1 MRSSVKCRLSIKS
14 KVRIAPFPHLVSRIA
29 THVQGT
35 GREPNYPQYG
45 QQPPASAPTPN
56 PDMMSSAPS
65 QGFQAPHRQ
74 NQLPISPP
82 QSSISQQQQSISPNP
97 TASSQPGSST
107 MPNLASASAAPL
119 SKPATQSSQ
128 PVFKTP
134 YPPQHLQANSTPQRP
149 PPPQQQQQQQAKM
162 ATPKSSPPANTKPA
176 QSPPNT
182 NANASCSEKDTA
194 RINALFKVNSLICRE
209 LIKLQEQGLAGPEYQ
224 DPKAPKNQIIST
236 NNSPKTANTS
246 SPPNTTTNPPLKRPP
261 LFNDYLRRFQS
272 NLAFLDTFRTRP
284 MNPPNTIYPIRP
296 PIIDVGPSEELAPGP
311 EAEEVR
317 EAFRNVRK
325 LWTKEELEGP
335 PYPPGYQEQLERA
348 KQHQAQVMQAQA
360 QAQMYAMKAKSQI
373 GMGQSQV
380 QPTVMTT
387 TTQGVGGQ
395 AGGTGIPGKAGG
407 GASNIISGGGS
418 AATPTMVS
426 GVTTGSVTTSTG
438 TPAAVGMAT

>member
-1 MRSSVKCRLSIKS
+1 
-14 KVRIAPFPHLVSRIA
+14 
-29 THVQGT
+29 
-35 GREPNYPQYG
+35 
-45 QQPPASAPTPN
+45 
-56 PDMMSSAPS
+56 
-65 QGFQAPHRQ
+65 
-74 NQLPISPP
+74 
-82 QSSISQQQQSISPNP
+82 
-97 TASSQPGSST
+97 
-107 MPNLASASAAPL
+107 
-119 SKPATQSSQ
+119 
-128 PVFKTP
+128 
-134 YPPQHLQANSTPQRP
+134 
-149 PPPQQQQQQQAKM
+149 
-162 ATPKSSPPANTKPA
+162 
-176 QSPPNT
+176 
-182 NANASCSEKDTA
+182 
-194 RINALFKVNSLICRE
+194 
-209 LIKLQEQGLAGPEYQ
+209 
-224 DPKAPKNQIIST
+224 
-236 NNSPKTANTS
+236 
-246 SPPNTTTNPPLKRPP
+246 
-261 LFNDYLRRFQS
+261 
-272 NLAFLDTFRTRP
+272 

-407 GASNIISGGGS
+407 GASNIVSGGGS

-426 GVTTGSVTTSTG
+426 GVRTGSVTTSTG
-438 TPAAVGMAT
+438 TSAAVGMAT